1 MKVESLD
8 IEDCHRIGKPDKA
21 DSKETIIR
29 FANRKYGKKALLSRK
44 KNKKK
49 LGKCVKF
56 NPNTKIFV
64 NENLT
69 MMNETLPTIAGN

>member
-29 FANRKYGKKALLSRK
+29 FANRKYGKKALLSRRKKK
-44 KNKKK
+44 KNWANA
-49 LGKCVKF
+49 LS
-56 NPNTKIFV
+56 
-64 NENLT
+64 LT
-69 MMNETLPTIAGN
+69 LTLRYLSMKT

>member
-44 KNKKK
+44 KKKK
-49 LGKCVKF
+49 KNWANALS
-56 NPNTKIFV
+56 
-64 NENLT
+64 LT
-69 MMNETLPTIAGN
+69 LTLKYLSMKT